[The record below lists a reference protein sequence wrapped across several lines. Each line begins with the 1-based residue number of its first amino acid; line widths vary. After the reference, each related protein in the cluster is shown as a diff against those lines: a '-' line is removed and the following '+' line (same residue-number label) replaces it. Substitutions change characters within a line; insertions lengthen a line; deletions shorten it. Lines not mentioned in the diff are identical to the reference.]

1 MCLCHTG
8 EILPEDSEGADGSQ
22 KQGKPLLALHP
33 ELLMAFPLALPSL
46 SLTFSI
52 CTSSFYLSSRT
63 QMGGRLESPSERA
76 LHPLNQELK
85 MTGRWANTRM
95 HIIASVLWCLVVFFF
110 HGLSASVCVF
120 YKIPVKRSPPGG
132 SQIECGVIMGG
143 KRGLKWQTKSSYVY
157 STPGCKKMRGRAVP
171 AHYVPLPAC
180 VIVFRPPSFHA
191 CFILADS
198 KPDICRILL
207 LCVSAVFCRHTQQ
220 RSWHC
225 CVWFLLFL
233 RHL

>member
-1 MCLCHTG
+1 
-8 EILPEDSEGADGSQ
+8 
-22 KQGKPLLALHP
+22 
-33 ELLMAFPLALPSL
+33 
-46 SLTFSI
+46 
-52 CTSSFYLSSRT
+52 
-63 QMGGRLESPSERA
+63 
-76 LHPLNQELK
+76 
-85 MTGRWANTRM
+85 M

-207 LCVSAVFCRHTQQ
+207 LCVSAVFCRHT
-220 RSWHC
+220 HTTKKLT
-225 CVWFLLFL
+225 LLCLVFTVFAPL
-233 RHL
+233 IATFVTHMTPYSL

>member
-1 MCLCHTG
+1 MLVICSSRKHTCSDNILIYNNIFFVCLCHTG

-95 HIIASVLWCLVVFFF
+95 HIIASVLWCLVVVFF

-143 KRGLKWQTKSSYVY
+143 KKRIKMAD
-157 STPGCKKMRGRAVP
+157 KK
-171 AHYVPLPAC
+171 
-180 VIVFRPPSFHA
+180 
-191 CFILADS
+191 
-198 KPDICRILL
+198 
-207 LCVSAVFCRHTQQ
+207 Q
-220 RSWHC
+220 
-225 CVWFLLFL
+225 L
-233 RHL
+233 RLQHPRV